1 MKTLLLRFNDRLY
14 MTCIWVAGL
23 SVLGV
28 ALIIPWGI
36 FTRYALGTGSSW
48 PEPTAILLMLVFTFI
63 GAAAS
68 YRAGAHMS
76 VAMITDRLPPAQR
89 RFVGILSQLL
99 MGTICVFMTIWGAK
113 LCLSTWNQFMSAI
126 PTLRVGITYMPIPI
140 GGVLTLVFV
149 VEKLLLGD
157 QSNRKVVRFDLV
169 EENEGLPDMD
179 ALILLGSFVAL
190 ILIGMPVAYAL
201 GLSALIGAW
210 WIDIPFQALMIQI
223 AGGVNKFS
231 LMAIPFFVLA
241 GAIMAEGGMS
251 RRLVAFAGVLVGFVR
266 GGLSLVNI
274 MASTFFGAISGSSV
288 ADTASVGSVLIP
300 EMERRGY
307 PREFATAVT
316 VSGSVQALLTPPSH
330 NSVLYSLAAGGTVSI
345 ASLFMAGVVPGLMM
359 SACLMVLCLIF
370 AKKRNYPK
378 GEVIPLKQ
386 ALKIAA
392 DALWGL
398 MAMVIIL
405 GGILSGIFTATE
417 SAAIAVLWAFFV
429 TMFIYRDYKW
439 RELPKLMHRT
449 VRTISIVMI
458 LIAFAA
464 SFGYIMT
471 LMQIPAKITTLFLTL
486 SDNRYVILMCINV
499 MLLLLGTVMDMAPLI
514 LILTPILMPVI
525 LGIGVDPVHFGMIM
539 LVNLGIGLITPPVGA
554 VLFVGA
560 AVGKTS
566 IEKTVKALLP
576 FYAVLFLVLIAV
588 TYIPALSLWLPH
600 LVL

>member
-1 MKTLLLRFNDRLY
+1 
-14 MTCIWVAGL
+14 
-23 SVLGV
+23 
-28 ALIIPWGI
+28 
-36 FTRYALGTGSSW
+36 
-48 PEPTAILLMLVFTFI
+48 
-63 GAAAS
+63 
-68 YRAGAHMS
+68 
-76 VAMITDRLPPAQR
+76 
-89 RFVGILSQLL
+89 
-99 MGTICVFMTIWGAK
+99 
-113 LCLSTWNQFMSAI
+113 
-126 PTLRVGITYMPIPI
+126 
-140 GGVLTLVFV
+140 
-149 VEKLLLGD
+149 
-157 QSNRKVVRFDLV
+157 
-169 EENEGLPDMD
+169 
-179 ALILLGSFVAL
+179 
-190 ILIGMPVAYAL
+190 
-201 GLSALIGAW
+201 
-210 WIDIPFQALMIQI
+210 
-223 AGGVNKFS
+223 
-231 LMAIPFFVLA
+231 
-241 GAIMAEGGMS
+241 MS

-300 EMERRGY
+300 EMERKGY
-307 PREFATAVT
+307 PREFSTAVT

-345 ASLFMAGVVPGLMM
+345 ASLFMAGVVPGLLM

-370 AKKRNYPK
+370 ARKRDYPK
-378 GEVIPLKQ
+378 GEVIPLRE
-386 ALKIAA
+386 ALKICGE
-392 DALWGL
+392 ALWGL

-417 SAAIAVLWAFFV
+417 SAAIAVLWSFFV

-439 RELPKLMHRT
+439 SELPKLMHRT

-458 LIAFAA
+458 LIGFAA

-525 LGIGVDPVHFGMIM
+525 LGIGVDPVQFGMIM

-554 VLFVGA
+554 VLFVGS
-560 AVGKTS
+560 AVGKVS
-566 IEKTVKALLP
+566 IESTVKALLP
-576 FYAVLFLVLIAV
+576 FYAVLFLVLMLV
-588 TYIPALSLWLPH
+588 TYVPALSLWLPH